1 MARWIAEVRDE
12 RQAAS
17 DKYSRLRDEASTI
30 ERSLVAHGSLTSGE
44 EERLD
49 RITRGMQNAAEEI
62 SRLRDEELDMIR
74 SLAERGST
82 EGGADGM
89 HYGGGG
95 INRARGNSERDQALR
110 TIERSA
116 KDGFL
121 PDHAAEKTTALV
133 ERSGL
138 PKDQALAARWVVAA
152 GDELYRSAFCK
163 MLADPI
169 RGHLLW
175 TAQEQAAYQA
185 AANVQGEL
193 SRAASLTDASGGY
206 MVPLTLDPAIM
217 LTSAG
222 SINPLRQI
230 SRVVQTVT
238 DQWQGVSS
246 AGVTAEWKAEAA
258 EAADAAPTLAAPS
271 IPVHFGDA
279 FVPYSFEVG
288 MDARDFL
295 SELREALVDGADQL
309 QATAYTTGTGSGQP
323 TGIITALT
331 GTSSIVASAGADAF
345 AKGDVYNVQNN
356 LPPRFSARAQWC
368 ANIATINLMSQME
381 TSAGARLFPELSNGR
396 LLNKPINEL
405 SNMDGAINATQENY
419 MLLYGDFRNFVI
431 VDRIGTTL
439 ELIPNLVGANR
450 RPTGQR
456 GALLWFRT
464 GSDSVV
470 DNAFRL
476 LNVT

>member
-1 MARWIAEVRDE
+1 MARWIADVRAD
-12 RQAAS
+12 RKAANE
-17 DKYSRLRDEASTI
+17 KFTRLRDELDTI
-30 ERSLVAHGSLTSGE
+30 QRSMVERSLTAGE

-49 RITRGMQNAAEEI
+49 RITRGMQNASDEI
-62 SRLRDEELDMIR
+62 SRLRDEEMDMVR
-74 SLAERGST
+74 SLIERGGHT

-89 HYGGGG
+89 HYATDA
-95 INRARGNSERDQALR
+95 NRAHGNSERDQALR

-116 KDGFL
+116 KDGYL
-121 PDHAAEKTTALV
+121 PDYAAEKATALV
-133 ERSGL
+133 ERNGR
-138 PKDQALAARWVVAA
+138 PEEKTLAARWVVTA
-152 GDELYRSAFCK
+152 GDEAYRSAFCK
-163 MLADPI
+163 LLADPV

-175 TAQEQAAYQA
+175 TAQELAAYQA
-185 AANVQGEL
+185 AAGVQAEL
-193 SRAASLTDASGGY
+193 SRAMSNTDANGGF

-222 SINPLRQI
+222 SINPLRRI
-230 SRVVQTVT
+230 SRVVQTAT
-238 DQWQGVSS
+238 DQWQGVTS
-246 AGVTAEWKAEAA
+246 AGATAEWKAEAA
-258 EAADAAPTLAAPS
+258 EAADASPTLAPAP

-288 MDARDFL
+288 MDARDFVN
-295 SELREALVDGADQL
+295 ELRTVLVDAADQL
-309 QATAYTTGTGSGQP
+309 QATAYTTGSGSGQP

-345 AKGDVYNVQNN
+345 AKGDVYAVQNA
-356 LPPRFSARAQWC
+356 LPPRFSPRAQWC

-381 TSAGARLFPELSNGR
+381 TTAGARLFPELSDGR

-405 SNMDGAINATQENY
+405 SNMDGVINATQENY